1 MMNEFEF
8 GFELQLAALAVVLL
22 LIIVL
27 IFLIVRKRINNKRHE
42 ISELAKQT
50 EAFELASEPIGDVKP
65 KTDSLAAPQA
75 EAPLSSN
82 KPNEETQTNEALIT
96 SKFKNLPQDSMLR
109 RHYLTNLHTMIE
121 SLYLPRPTEF
131 NLCRHYDSMLTAEI
145 EQCLSDEAAMERL
158 ISKYEGHK
166 KTLTQQKPALNVIT
180 EPLTNAVVSGQDSDA
195 KTEKLLLPED
205 SMLRRH
211 MMTHLYALVEANM
224 PIRPTDS
231 VLLRHYNTMI
241 ENEVNKYL

>member
-1 MMNEFEF
+1 MNEFEF
-8 GFELQLAALAVVLL
+8 GFELQLAALAGVLL
-22 LIIVL
+22 LLIVL
-27 IFLIVRKRINNKRHE
+27 IFLIVRKRINYNRHK
-42 ISELAKQT
+42 ISELAKQA
-50 EAFELASEPIGDVKP
+50 EDVEIASEPIDDTGP
-65 KTDSLAAPQA
+65 KTESFAATQA

-82 KPNEETQTNEALIT
+82 KPIEESQTNEALIT

-109 RHYLTNLHTMIE
+109 RHYVANLHAMIG
-121 SLYLPRPTEF
+121 SLYSPRPTEF

-145 EQCLSDEAAMERL
+145 EQCLSDEVAMERL

-180 EPLTNAVVSGQDSDA
+180 EPLTNAVVSGQDSDS

-231 VLLRHYNTMI
+231 VLRRHYNTMI